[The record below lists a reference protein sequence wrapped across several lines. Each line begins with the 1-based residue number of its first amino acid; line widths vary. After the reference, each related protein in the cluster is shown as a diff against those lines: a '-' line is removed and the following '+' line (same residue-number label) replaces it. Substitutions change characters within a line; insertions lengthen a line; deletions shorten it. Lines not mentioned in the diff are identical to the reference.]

1 MARLE
6 NVSVE
11 ELEAALEEATGKRET
26 KRLLVAII
34 YKRGPSAP
42 MIAEWLDTREQTIYR
57 WFDRLEAE
65 PIRQAVQDRQRS
77 GRPSKL
83 DDADRAVF
91 QDAVHKPPSEAGYD
105 HTAWTTDLAKQFL
118 QDEFDTEYSRRH
130 VQRLLKE
137 AGLTW
142 QTPRAQPP
150 TADGDE
156 RTELWETSKKLDKSL
171 SDE

>member
-11 ELEAALEEATGKRET
+11 ELEEALAEATGKREI

-57 WFDRLEAE
+57 WFDRLEEE
-65 PIRQAVQDRQRS
+65 PISQAIQDRQRS

-83 DDADRAVF
+83 DDADRAEF
-91 QDAVHKPPSEAGYD
+91 QQAVQNPPSQAGYD
-105 HTAWTTDLAKQFL
+105 EPAWTTGLAQQFL
-118 QDEFDTEYSRRH
+118 EDEFDAEYSRRH
-130 VQRLLKE
+130 VQRLLKD

-142 QTPRAQPP
+142 QTPRPQPP
-150 TADGDE
+150 TADEDE
-156 RTELWETSKKLDKSL
+156 RTEFWETTKKTR
-171 SDE
+171 

>member
-11 ELEAALEEATGKRET
+11 ELEAALDKATGKRET

-57 WFDRLEAE
+57 WFDRLEKE
-65 PIRQAVQDRQRS
+65 PIEQAIQGRQRS

-83 DDADRAVF
+83 DDTDRAEF
-91 QDAVHKPPSEAGYD
+91 QQAVHNPPSEVGYD
-105 HTAWTTDLAKQFL
+105 QPAWTTALAQQFL
-118 QDEFDTEYSRRH
+118 EDEFDTDYSRRH
-130 VQRLLKE
+130 VQRLLKN

-142 QTPRAQPP
+142 QTPRPQPP
-150 TADGDE
+150 TADDE
-156 RTELWETSKKLDKSL
+156 EREEFWTTIKKTE
-171 SDE
+171 

>member
-11 ELEAALEEATGKRET
+11 ELEAALDEATGKRET

-57 WFDRLEAE
+57 WFDRLEEE
-65 PIRQAVQDRQRS
+65 PIRQAVQDRHRS
-77 GRPSKL
+77 GRPPKL
-83 DDADRAVF
+83 DDDDRKQF
-91 QDAVHKPPSEAGYD
+91 QDAVHKPPTEAGYD
-105 HTAWTTDLAKQFL
+105 QPAWTTALAQQFL
-118 QDEFDTEYSRRH
+118 DDEFGVAYSRRH
-130 VQRLLKE
+130 VQRLLKD

-142 QTPRAQPP
+142 QTPRPQPP
-150 TADGDE
+150 TADEDE
-156 RTELWETSKKLDKSL
+156 RTEFWESTKKTG
-171 SDE
+171 